1 MKYNLSSGRQ
11 VLQVKMPTSRQ
22 QKFVLAFAAIACL
35 LLGGGITACGFL
47 FDYLEPYD
55 VETVNGQSYEEYEY
69 YYVQY
74 WLGVPVST
82 IGASD

>member
-1 MKYNLSSGRQ
+1 
-11 VLQVKMPTSRQ
+11 MPTSRQ